1 MTTQT
6 ADRRVQS
13 SELSRN
19 SKSVFAAAEEAPVV
33 VTRRDGENLVLMSER
48 EATEHRK
55 MFELAAQ
62 IIAATTFD
70 TGTLAERMS
79 NVFPWMLAL
88 TPEAREECA
97 DSLIDSARASFSTN
111 QPTMLLIEVTSW
123 FETATAR
130 AAGLHNIDVAWL
142 DEPLS
147 VDYP

>member
-19 SKSVFAAAEEAPVV
+19 SKSVFAAAEEAPIV

-48 EATEHRK
+48 EATEYRK

-70 TGTLAERMS
+70 SGTLAERMS
-79 NVFPWMLAL
+79 DVFPWMLAL

-142 DEPLS
+142 DEPIG

>member
-19 SKSVFAAAEEAPVV
+19 SKSVFAAAEEAPIV

-48 EATEHRK
+48 EATEYRK

-70 TGTLAERMS
+70 SGTLAERMS

-142 DEPLS
+142 DEPIG